1 MYQWNVQKR
10 REAWKLLGIIPK
22 ELAGL
27 SGCQNATSAINFL
40 DEQHEMTPGS
50 PHQRITGTSAN
61 AVLFS
66 FQNSYVWRM
75 TMILR
80 YMAGHGE
87 VLLPTKPQGRHRRA
101 FPGFQPGVSLSASPL
116 GILMLL
122 TTHAP
127 RCSTAGTRA
136 VSRTWRSPTTRPP
149 GSRRHFQWW
158 TSYTWCSLGA
168 SSEWAALC
176 GHRPGRKGVSS
187 MASVTW
193 KPSSHHQGKKCGRET
208 GCIFSLYLYL
218 LILTVYKA

>member
-101 FPGFQPGVSLSASPL
+101 FPGFQPRGISQCQPSRHLDAAHHTRTSLFDSWYQGCFPYVKISHNTTPRLQTSLSVVNFLYMMLSG
-116 GILMLL
+116 GIQRIGSIVW
-122 TTHAP
+122 P
-127 RCSTAGTRA
+127 P
-136 VSRTWRSPTTRPP
+136 TWQKRGKQDGISHLETK
-149 GSRRHFQWW
+149 F
-158 TSYTWCSLGA
+158 
-168 SSEWAALC
+168 
-176 GHRPGRKGVSS
+176 
-187 MASVTW
+187 
-193 KPSSHHQGKKCGRET
+193 PSSGEKVWKGDGVHFFPLFVFINFNC
-208 GCIFSLYLYL
+208 L
-218 LILTVYKA
+218 